1 MPRFEGKCPNCGKK
15 HHSDRKGDIA
25 VCDCWRYCPLCGADM
40 QRYTPDLTPNV
51 YGKDGKRDMEILMVC
66 NNHSSPFFST
76 QKPVEVVC
84 E

>member
-1 MPRFEGKCPNCGKK
+1 MK
-15 HHSDRKGDIA
+15 
-25 VCDCWRYCPLCGADM
+25 
-40 QRYTPDLTPNV
+40 RYTPDLTANV

-66 NNHSSPFFST
+66 NNHSPMFFST

>member
-1 MPRFEGKCPNCGKK
+1 MKP
-15 HHSDRKGDIA
+15 
-25 VCDCWRYCPLCGADM
+25 
-40 QRYTPDLTPNV
+40 YTPDLTPNV

-76 QKPVEVVC
+76 QKPVEVVG